1 MTKSTGREKSS
12 DSRRTLVSSSM
23 SATAHPTR
31 ELILRTLKEG
41 PQSTLDLEKVTGEN
55 RYNLYHHLSVL
66 EDVPLITSSIGE
78 GRSKVFELYNP
89 KRPEVA
95 FVVLDSRDKE
105 EAKALKEILKLLD
118 EETAEGIPHRR
129 DIRRAKMV
137 FYYPWSSEE

>member
-12 DSRRTLVSSSM
+12 DSRRALVSSSM
-23 SATAHPTR
+23 SATAHTTR

-95 FVVLDSRDKE
+95 FIVLDSRDKE
-105 EAKALKEILKLLD
+105 EAKALKKILKLLD
-118 EETAEGIPHRR
+118 GETAEGVPHRR

>member
-1 MTKSTGREKSS
+1 MTKSTGKEKSS

-78 GRSKVFELYNP
+78 GRSKVFELCNP

-95 FVVLDSRDKE
+95 FIVLDNGDKE
-105 EAKALKEILKLLD
+105 EAKALKKILKLLD
-118 EETAEGIPHRR
+118 GETAEGVPHRR

>member
-1 MTKSTGREKSS
+1 MKKSTGREKSP

-95 FVVLDSRDKE
+95 FIVLDSRDKE
-105 EAKALKEILKLLD
+105 EAKALKKILKLLD
-118 EETAEGIPHRR
+118 GETAEGVPHRR
-129 DIRRAKMV
+129 DIHRAKMM
-137 FYYPWSSEE
+137 FYYPWSNEE

>member
-12 DSRRTLVSSSM
+12 DSRRALVSSSM

-95 FVVLDSRDKE
+95 FMVLDSQDKE
-105 EAKALKEILKLLD
+105 EAKALKKILKLLD
-118 EETAEGIPHRR
+118 GETAEGIPHRR
-129 DIRRAKMV
+129 DIHRAKMV

>member
-1 MTKSTGREKSS
+1 MTKTTGKTKSP
-12 DSRRTLVSSSM
+12 DSRRALVSSSM

-31 ELILRTLKEG
+31 ELILRTLKAG

-78 GRSKVFELYNP
+78 GRRKVFELNNP

-95 FVVLDSRDKE
+95 FIVLDSRDKE
-105 EAKALKEILKLLD
+105 EAKVLKKTLKLLD
-118 EETAEGIPHRR
+118 EETEEGVPHRR

>member
-1 MTKSTGREKSS
+1 MTKNTGKTKSP
-12 DSRRTLVSSSM
+12 DSRRALVSSSM

-31 ELILRTLKEG
+31 ELILRTLKAG

-78 GRSKVFELYNP
+78 GRRKVFELNNP

-95 FVVLDSRDKE
+95 FIVLDSRDKE
-105 EAKALKEILKLLD
+105 EAKVLKKTLKLLD
-118 EETAEGIPHRR
+118 EETEEGVPHRR

>member
-1 MTKSTGREKSS
+1 MTKSTGKEKSS

-95 FVVLDSRDKE
+95 FIVLDSREKE
-105 EAKALKEILKLLD
+105 EAKALKKILKLLD
-118 EETAEGIPHRR
+118 EETAEGVPHRR

>member
-1 MTKSTGREKSS
+1 MKKSTGREKSP

-23 SATAHPTR
+23 SDTAHPTR

-78 GRSKVFELYNP
+78 GRSKVFELCNP

-95 FVVLDSRDKE
+95 FIVLDNGDKE
-105 EAKALKEILKLLD
+105 EAKALKKILKLLD
-118 EETAEGIPHRR
+118 EETAEGVPHRR
-129 DIRRAKMV
+129 DISRAKMV

>member
-1 MTKSTGREKSS
+1 MKKPREQLTNRGARTYLAHAVKAASHPV
-12 DSRRTLVSSSM
+12 RR
-23 SATAHPTR
+23 
-31 ELILRTLKEG
+31 EILKTLKEG
-41 PQSTLDLEKVTGEN
+41 PLSSVDLEDKLGES
-55 RYNLYHHLSVL
+55 RYNLYHHLNVL

-105 EAKALKEILKLLD
+105 EAKALKKILKLLD
-118 EETAEGIPHRR
+118 EETAEGVPHRR

>member
-1 MTKSTGREKSS
+1 MTKRAGRQKSS
-12 DSRRTLVSSSM
+12 NSRRALVSSSM

-105 EAKALKEILKLLD
+105 EAKALKKILKLLD
-118 EETAEGIPHRR
+118 KETAEGVPHWR
-129 DIRRAKMV
+129 DIHRSKMV